1 MQGVHDFPGLHGPA
15 DLDISHRTREHSVI
29 ARYRKAM
36 ENKEQGFTLVELLVV
51 IIIIGILAAIAVP
64 VYLNQQAKAKDSAAK
79 SDLGNAKIAVASALV
94 DSPNATTITFGNT
107 DTPGSTS
114 ATAKFA
120 WSAGVTGDSSVTIAN
135 GEFDIE
141 ATSSTGKVFV
151 VDETGGITEKTT
163 TGGTTNP

>member
-1 MQGVHDFPGLHGPA
+1 MQWVHDFPGLDGPA

-94 DSPNATTITFGNT
+94 DAPNAVTITFGT
-107 DTPGSTS
+107 DDSVATDGKS
-114 ATAKFA
+114 ATTKFA
-120 WSAGVTGDSSVTIAN
+120 WSEGVDGADSVTIAN
-135 GEFDIE
+135 GKFTIE
-141 ATSSTGKVFV
+141 ATSATEKVFI
-151 VDETGGITEKTT
+151 VDETGGIKEKTT
-163 TGGTTNP
+163 TTTP

>member
-1 MQGVHDFPGLHGPA
+1 M
-15 DLDISHRTREHSVI
+15 I

-94 DSPNATTITFGNT
+94 DAPNAVTINFGTT
-107 DTPGSTS
+107 DTVATDGKS
-114 ATAKFA
+114 ATTKFA
-120 WSAGVTGDSSVTIAN
+120 WSEGVTGATAVTITN

-141 ATSSTGKVFV
+141 ATSSTGKTFV
-151 VDETGGITEKTT
+151 VDETGGIKEKTT
-163 TGGTTNP
+163 TGGSTNP

>member
-1 MQGVHDFPGLHGPA
+1 MHDFPGLDGPA

-94 DSPNATTITFGNT
+94 DAPNAVTITFGT
-107 DTPGSTS
+107 DDSVATDGKS
-114 ATAKFA
+114 ATTKFA
-120 WSAGVTGDSSVTIAN
+120 WSEGVTGSPSVAITG

-141 ATSSTGKVFV
+141 ATSATGKTFI
-151 VDETGGITEKTT
+151 VDETGGIKEKT